1 MAICYFITS
10 TGTGIG
16 KTYVTSA
23 LIRLARSQNRTVAA
37 FKPVI
42 SGFDKQEIIRSDT
55 GEILAALGEAPTE
68 GAAARVS
75 PWRFAAPLA
84 PNMAARAEGRTL
96 DCDALFAFSRKALQ
110 ESADVVLI
118 EGVGGIMV
126 PLDDENTV
134 LDWIV
139 AAGAPAVLVVGD
151 YLGTI
156 SHTLTAVEVL
166 RARSVEIAAIVVSEG
181 EGASVQF
188 AETLAEIARWTA
200 PSPVLALRRGNDGA
214 TLAVLLGGRVCP

>member
-1 MAICYFITS
+1 M
-10 TGTGIG
+10 
-16 KTYVTSA
+16 TSA
-23 LIRLARSQNRTVAA
+23 LIRLAQSQNRTVAA

-42 SGFDKQEIIRSDT
+42 SGFDKREIAGSDT
-55 GEILAALGEAPTE
+55 GEILAALGERPTE
-68 GAAARVS
+68 AAAARVS

-84 PNMAARAEGRTL
+84 PNMAARGEGRTL
-96 DCDALFAFSRKALQ
+96 DCTALFAFSRKALR
-110 ESADVVLI
+110 ETADVVLV

-139 AAGAPAVLVVGD
+139 AAGAPVILVVGD

-166 RARSVEIAAIVVSEG
+166 RARSVAIAAIVVSEG
-181 EGASVQF
+181 EGPSVPF

-200 PSPVLALRRGNDGA
+200 PVRVVGLRRGEDSA
-214 TLAVLLGGRVCP
+214 LAALL

>member
-1 MAICYFITS
+1 M
-10 TGTGIG
+10 
-16 KTYVTSA
+16 TSA

-42 SGFDKQEIIRSDT
+42 SGFDKREITNSDT
-55 GEILAALGEAPTE
+55 GEILAALGEAPTK
-68 GAAARVS
+68 AAATRVS
-75 PWRFAAPLA
+75 PWRFTPPLA

-96 DCDALFAFSRKALQ
+96 DCAALFAFSRKALQ
-110 ESADVVLI
+110 ENADVVLI

-126 PLDDENTV
+126 PLDDERTV

-139 AAGAPAVLVVGD
+139 AAGAPVVLVVGD

-166 RARSVEIAAIVVSEG
+166 RAWGVEIAAIVVSEG
-181 EGASVQF
+181 EGASVPF

-200 PSPVLALRRGNDGA
+200 PVRVVGLRRGEGDA
-214 TLAVLLGGRVCP
+214 ALAALL